1 MTEATRLVSQA
12 AGEAV
17 QNIPELY
24 EGYHAELV
32 RRFVK
37 VLRLQHDEIGERTRR
52 TEIDKLVKNFANEVR
67 TQRNIA
73 Q

>member
-1 MTEATRLVSQA
+1 MAEATKLVSQA
-12 AGEAV
+12 ANKAV

-37 VLRLQHDEIGERTRR
+37 VMRLQHDEMSERTRR
-52 TEIDKLVKNFANEVR
+52 IEIDKLVKNFANEVR
-67 TQRNIA
+67 THRNDNP
-73 Q
+73 